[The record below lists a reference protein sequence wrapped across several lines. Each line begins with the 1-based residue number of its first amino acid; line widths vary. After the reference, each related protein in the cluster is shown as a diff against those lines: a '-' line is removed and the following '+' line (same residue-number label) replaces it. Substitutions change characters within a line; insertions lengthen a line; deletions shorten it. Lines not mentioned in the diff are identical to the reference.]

1 MFRPLAPPTR
11 VLAAALAAALA
22 HFATAMP
29 ARAQSRGVTV
39 LNAGGEAIRSIQI
52 GPTGGGENRLR
63 STLPPGAQARIGYGS
78 GACTATV
85 RLGYESGRT
94 EDHPVDACA
103 DARVVAGQG
112 QAGPSGAATI
122 ATPPALTSSPTP
134 AKASGKADTIP
145 TVAKVPPPPVP
156 PWTGKS
162 ITKKFGGL
170 D

>member
-1 MFRPLAPPTR
+1 MLRPFSPSAL
-11 VLAAALAAALA
+11 ALAAALA
-22 HFATAMP
+22 GAAP
-29 ARAQSRGVTV
+29 AYAQSRGVTV
-39 LNAGGEAIRSIQI
+39 LNAGGETIRSIQI

-94 EDHPVDACA
+94 EDHAVDACT

-112 QAGPSGAATI
+112 QAGPSGAAS
-122 ATPPALTSSPTP
+122 AAASPPAPALTPTR
-134 AKASGKADTIP
+134 AKSGSKADTIP
-145 TVAKVPPPPVP
+145 TVAKEPPPPVP